1 MPRGRLDSQL
11 CWIGT
16 ELTPSILLAGMRD
29 SQGGFSMKQCC
40 ALALLVCL
48 SATGCVSTGLLGP
61 KCGDACC
68 TTTNKRAPRP
78 LLTRNASRPD
88 GRMFGKG
95 CGGDGCPVGNCLAG
109 CNCDGCASG
118 GPCQHLAGKIA
129 GGFCAC
135 PATAGICPHAGGYP
149 EQPAFQPGP
158 PTGQVAYPYYTTRGP
173 RDFLL
178 KNPPSIGPY

>member
-1 MPRGRLDSQL
+1 
-11 CWIGT
+11 
-16 ELTPSILLAGMRD
+16 
-29 SQGGFSMKQCC
+29 MKQCL